1 MFIEN
6 EHPSDLKPQR
16 GDMCIERS
24 LCNEV
29 QFWME
34 WFSSLV
40 KESKLMQP
48 EPLQN
53 WTDQIVIDEAV
64 LTGKLL
70 LKAPVWLSN
79 SLLTC

>member
-1 MFIEN
+1 
-6 EHPSDLKPQR
+6 
-16 GDMCIERS
+16 
-24 LCNEV
+24 
-29 QFWME
+29 
-34 WFSSLV
+34 
-40 KESKLMQP
+40 MQP